1 MKAMA
6 KMEEGLQGSEKEQM
20 EEDVKML
27 RQVLDNLLAFLWEYA
42 MVQFKD
48 LKRGSPLSI
57 KHQIATGLK
66 VAVQALT
73 IACSRCPYVIQNC

>member
-1 MKAMA
+1 
-6 KMEEGLQGSEKEQM
+6 LQGSEKEQM

-27 RQVLDNLLAFLWEYA
+27 RQVLDNLLAFLYQEYA

-48 LKRGSPLSI
+48 LKVLRQLI

-66 VAVQALT
+66 VAVQA
-73 IACSRCPYVIQNC
+73 C